1 MFKPQN
7 LLRTTITANLFKVKT
22 EKFNLKGIAKV
33 VAREK
38 AKNAVYSIVENTV
51 LQKKDKKKE
60 KQELQKQ
67 QEQIKQHDA
76 KVTQFA
82 KENNLTHLSH
92 EEQRNKYWESRGK
105 EANWENIVDR
115 QNKKDKNVNSMLSET
130 ITIQPDHSN
139 LNKGTNATT
148 Q

>member
-82 KENNLTHLSH
+82 KRKQPYPLITWRTK
-92 EEQRNKYWESRGK
+92 EQVLRESWKRSK
-105 EANWENIVDR
+105 LR
-115 QNKKDKNVNSMLSET
+115 K
-130 ITIQPDHSN
+130 HCR
-139 LNKGTNATT
+139 
-148 Q
+148 

>member
-1 MFKPQN
+1 MASLLSLQRRVGFKIAEQQLKAISDGDLAGAISVFKPQN

-92 EEQRNKYWESRGK
+92 WRTKEQVLRESWKRSK
-105 EANWENIVDR
+105 LR
-115 QNKKDKNVNSMLSET
+115 K
-130 ITIQPDHSN
+130 HCR
-139 LNKGTNATT
+139 
-148 Q
+148 

>member
-67 QEQIKQHDA
+67 QEQIKQTMQ
-76 KVTQFA
+76 K
-82 KENNLTHLSH
+82 LLSL
-92 EEQRNKYWESRGK
+92 Q
-105 EANWENIVDR
+105 
-115 QNKKDKNVNSMLSET
+115 KKTTLPTYHTK
-130 ITIQPDHSN
+130 
-139 LNKGTNATT
+139 NKGTSTERVVEKKQIEKT
-148 Q
+148 LSIDKTKKIKT

>member
-67 QEQIKQHDA
+67 QEQIKY
-76 KVTQFA
+76 KSYT
-82 KENNLTHLSH
+82 
-92 EEQRNKYWESRGK
+92 
-105 EANWENIVDR
+105 
-115 QNKKDKNVNSMLSET
+115 
-130 ITIQPDHSN
+130 P
-139 LNKGTNATT
+139 
-148 Q
+148 